1 MIEIRFHGRGGQGA
15 VTSAELMAQTAIA
28 RGKFAQAFPSFG
40 PERRGAPVTAF
51 LRISDKPIRV
61 REKVYNPDVVVV
73 LDPTVMRVT
82 KVDAGLQPDGYLLIN
97 THRTP
102 ADIRGEFGFKQKIAT
117 LDAMSIALEILK
129 VPITNT
135 VMLGVFAKV
144 LGEAT
149 PDDVR
154 EPFLHRFG
162 EKLAAKN
169 QAAFEKA
176 YADAVLEAAQ

>member
-1 MIEIRFHGRGGQGA
+1 
-15 VTSAELMAQTAIA
+15 MAQTAIA
-28 RGKFAQAFPSFG
+28 RGKYAQAFPSFG
-40 PERRGAPVTAF
+40 PERRGAPVTSF
-51 LRISDKPIRV
+51 LRISDAPIRV
-61 REKVYNPDVVVV
+61 REKVYEPDVVVV

-82 KVDAGLQPDGYLLIN
+82 KVDAGLKPEGYLLIN

-102 ADIRGEFGFKQKIAT
+102 EQIREEFRFTQKIAT
-117 LDAMSIALEILK
+117 LDAMSIAMEILG

-149 PDDVR
+149 PEDVK
-154 EPFLHRFG
+154 EPFIIRFG
-162 EKLAAKN
+162 DRLAAKN

-176 YADAVLEAAQ
+176 YAETKTEARA

>member
-28 RGKFAQAFPSFG
+28 RGKYAQAFPSFG
-40 PERRGAPVTAF
+40 PERRGAPVTSF

-61 REKVYNPDVVVV
+61 REKVYEPDVVVV
-73 LDPTVMRVT
+73 LDPTVMKVT
-82 KVDAGLQPDGYLLIN
+82 KVDSGLKAEGHLLVN

-102 ADIRGEFGFKQKIAT
+102 AEIREEFGFKQKIAT
-117 LDAMSIALEILK
+117 LDAMSIALELLG

-149 PDDVR
+149 PEDVR
-154 EPFLHRFG
+154 EPFINRFG
-162 EKLAAKN
+162 DRLAAKN

-176 YADAVLEAAQ
+176 YAETKSEA

>member
-15 VTSAELMAQTAIA
+15 VTSAELMAQTAIS
-28 RGKFAQAFPSFG
+28 RGKYAQAFPSFG

-51 LRISDKPIRV
+51 LRISDKPIRI
-61 REKVYNPDVVVV
+61 REKVYDPDVVVV
-73 LDPTVMRVT
+73 LDPTVMSVT
-82 KVDAGLQPDGYLLIN
+82 KVDAGLKKDGVIIVN
-97 THRTP
+97 THRTG
-102 ADIRGEFGFKQKIAT
+102 ADIKKEFGFTQKIAV

-144 LGEAT
+144 LGEAS

-154 EPFLHRFG
+154 EPFIERFG
-162 EKLAAKN
+162 PDLAARN

-176 YADAVLEAAQ
+176 YSQSKLEA